1 MRKKKEK
8 TAEMLQELA
17 TQKPINEETK
27 AKMIDTSAATEE
39 QCKLLNE
46 ECQSLRRQLAGV
58 KGENTKLKAT
68 LQEMQKLNA
77 KLRDDLQEMGIALSQ
92 IDKQRNEFLAKL
104 KAFNEMPW
112 YKKISYKYRK
122 F

>member
-1 MRKKKEK
+1 MRKKKEQ
-8 TAEMLQELA
+8 TTEMLQELA
-17 TQKPINEETK
+17 TQKPMSEETK
-27 AKMIDTSAATEE
+27 AKMIDTSAAMDE

-58 KGENTKLKAT
+58 KGENTKLKAS

-77 KLRDDLQEMGIALSQ
+77 KLRDDLQEMGIALTQ
-92 IDKQRNEFLAKL
+92 IDKQRDEFLKRL
-104 KAFNEMPW
+104 KEFNNMPW

-122 F
+122 I

>member
-1 MRKKKEK
+1 MKKKKETK
-8 TAEMLQELA
+8 EMLAELA
-17 TQKPINEETK
+17 EQKPISAEAK
-27 AKMIDTSAATEE
+27 AKMIDTSAATGE

-58 KGENTKLKAT
+58 KGENTKLKAS
-68 LQEMQKLNA
+68 LKEMQKLNE
-77 KLRDDLQEMGIALSQ
+77 KQQSDLQEMSIALSQ

-122 F
+122 I